1 MVLCSLLFKG
11 YHQHHNYVVFLFVP
25 INFMVRLS
33 CLCLTNEN
41 QINYYDGIEERI
53 SDDHIRSFFVFL
65 VWWYVLF
72 FQIRFVLFIDDLIVR
87 TLSFSRLYR
96 ENKTLKVI
104 SSMMFNERRFFFSYE
119 LDMFFFEIYI
129 AMIIFN
135 EENNYIIWIQNN
147 VFEG

>member
-53 SDDHIRSFFVFL
+53 SDDHIRSFFVF
-65 VWWYVLF
+65 F
-72 FQIRFVLFIDDLIVR
+72 FGVMICPFLSNKICSFYRRFNCKNIIF
-87 TLSFSRLYR
+87 
-96 ENKTLKVI
+96 LKVTPEKQ
-104 SSMMFNERRFFFSYE
+104 NPQGNFF
-119 LDMFFFEIYI
+119 DDV
-129 AMIIFN
+129 
-135 EENNYIIWIQNN
+135 Q
-147 VFEG
+147 